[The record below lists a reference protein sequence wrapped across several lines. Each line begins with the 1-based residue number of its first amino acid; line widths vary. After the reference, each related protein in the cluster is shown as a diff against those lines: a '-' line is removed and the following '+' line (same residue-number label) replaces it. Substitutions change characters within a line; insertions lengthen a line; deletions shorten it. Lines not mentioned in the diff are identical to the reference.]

1 MNKPNSISQS
11 VVRELFT
18 YSEGQLLWNIRK
30 KGIKRRQA
38 GFKSKAGYTQIRIN
52 KKLFYLHRLVWIY
65 HFGETPFEIDHIDGN
80 PANNFLENLR
90 EATHQQNLSNMKKHV
105 DNKSGYVGVTKCYN
119 KWLAKIMI
127 DGVAINIGS
136 FDTPEA
142 ASDAYQKTASEHR
155 KEFVRSNP

>member
-38 GFKSKAGYTQIRIN
+38 GFKSKAGYTQIRIDG
-52 KKLFYLHRLVWIY
+52 KLFYLHRLVWIY
-65 HFGETPFEIDHIDGN
+65 HFGEPTYEIDHIDGN
-80 PANNFLENLR
+80 PENNYVENLR
-90 EATHQQNLSNMKKHV
+90 EATHQQNLSNVKMHV
-105 DNKSGYVGVTKCYN
+105 DNKSGYVGVSKYCN
-119 KWLAKIMI
+119 KWLARIMVN
-127 DGVAINIGS
+127 GVSISIGC

-142 ASDAYQKTASEHR
+142 ASDAYQKTALEHR